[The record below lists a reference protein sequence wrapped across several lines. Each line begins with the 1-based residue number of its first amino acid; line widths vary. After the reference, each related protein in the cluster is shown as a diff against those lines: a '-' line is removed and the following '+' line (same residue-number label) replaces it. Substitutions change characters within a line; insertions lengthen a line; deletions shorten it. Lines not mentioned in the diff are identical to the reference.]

1 MMELAARMGTEE
13 RQADLSLGLEA
24 GEEDYELFWP
34 YYTEGCVHQDS
45 FHPWQKPNL
54 SFLGLKRESY

>member
-1 MMELAARMGTEE
+1 ME

-24 GEEDYELFWP
+24 GEKDYELFWP

-45 FHPWQKPNL
+45 FHPGQKPNL